1 MKGLKQSSLHTPPSS
16 SQEALTSKHV
26 TILSPLLPP
35 VITLCHRC
43 IPYLVFLIFMVT
55 ATAVDISRRN
65 DSQQEVP
72 ERDILMGYLTGSQ
85 RRPGDNLYSRP
96 GQTISGA
103 LTYAIDVI
111 NKQYPLVGNR
121 KLNFVVAETYG
132 DETESIKKTAEL
144 WSQDKVDVYIG
155 PQETCVHEARM
166 SDSFNLPMISYVSRN
181 KRITLVLCCFIHHIQ
196 QHDFTVTFHSVH
208 FTVVYGSLV
217 THPFDIRS
225 FFYCLEGFQ
234 S

>member
-1 MKGLKQSSLHTPPSS
+1 MKGFKRSSLHSPPSC

-43 IPYLVFLIFMVT
+43 ILFLAFLSFVVT

-65 DSQQEVP
+65 DSQHDRQQEQ
-72 ERDILMGYLTGSQ
+72 RDIIMGYLTGSQ

-103 LTYAIDVI
+103 LTYAVDVI
-111 NKQYPLVGNR
+111 NKQHPLVDNR
-121 KLNFVVAETYG
+121 KLTFVVAETYG

-155 PQETCVHEARM
+155 PQETCAHEARM
-166 SDSFNLPMISYVSRN
+166 SDSFNLPMISYVSKN
-181 KRITLVLCCFIHHIQ
+181 KRMTLVLCCFIHHLQ
-196 QHDFTVTFHSVH
+196 QHDFTLTFPSVH
-208 FTVVYGSLV
+208 FTAVYGSLV
-217 THPFDIRS
+217 TLSFDIRS
-225 FFYCLEGFQ
+225 FLL